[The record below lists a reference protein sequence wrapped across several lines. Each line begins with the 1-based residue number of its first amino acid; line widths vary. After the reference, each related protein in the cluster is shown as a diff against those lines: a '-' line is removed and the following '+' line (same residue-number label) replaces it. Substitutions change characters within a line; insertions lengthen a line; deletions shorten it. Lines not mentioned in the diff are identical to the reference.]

1 MSCPLSNNVW
11 GQGKAKRVFDLI
23 FGLSLLLG
31 FFPLLLLVA
40 LLVRLRLGV
49 PVCFQQQRPGLHG
62 EPFTIYKFRTMT
74 DDHDD
79 QGNLLPDAERLTSF
93 GRFLRSICLGE
104 LSELFN
110 VLKSEMSLVGLRP
123 C

>member
-1 MSCPLSNNVW
+1 
-11 GQGKAKRVFDLI
+11 
-23 FGLSLLLG
+23 
-31 FFPLLLLVA
+31 
-40 LLVRLRLGV
+40 
-49 PVCFQQQRPGLHG
+49 
-62 EPFTIYKFRTMT
+62 MT